1 MVGIG
6 VILGIIGAAYGA
18 AQTITPLQRQ
28 LTYYLN
34 YLMPNAELD
43 PDSLV
48 ELYLRGKITKGEL
61 IVRMKNLGYDES
73 KTEQMIEIHR
83 RLLNIE
89 QAIYLYRRGV
99 INNDKLAELLKANG
113 VDPNDALLWFKLTEY
128 FPSPGDIIRFAV
140 REVFTPEIV
149 QKYRMDEDLPK
160 EYLELAKQ
168 VGIPEQVAIWYWRA
182 HWDLPSLSEGIELF
196 RRKVITK
203 EELETLMRT
212 LDINPYWREKL
223 IELAYELPTRVD
235 LRRMYEMGV
244 ISKEQL
250 IDYYEKLGYK
260 PEDAKILADW
270 TEMEYNYELRELNK
284 NNILELY
291 EIGEIDRDTAKKY
304 LIQIG
309 FNDKTAEYILTLKEY
324 DIVTREAKEQL
335 SLLIEQYKA
344 GVIDLDT
351 LYTEASK
358 LPLSDTAI
366 RKAVL
371 RAYREKQAKV
381 RIPSLATLKKWL
393 KLGIIDVET
402 FKEKLSQMGYLDED
416 IDRFIMEIQKVQNIA
431 ELAPGE

>member
-1 MVGIG
+1 M
-6 VILGIIGAAYGA
+6 
-18 AQTITPLQRQ
+18 
-28 LTYYLN
+28 
-34 YLMPNAELD
+34 
-43 PDSLV
+43 
-48 ELYLRGKITKGEL
+48 
-61 IVRMKNLGYDES
+61 
-73 KTEQMIEIHR
+73 
-83 RLLNIE
+83 
-89 QAIYLYRRGV
+89 YRRGV